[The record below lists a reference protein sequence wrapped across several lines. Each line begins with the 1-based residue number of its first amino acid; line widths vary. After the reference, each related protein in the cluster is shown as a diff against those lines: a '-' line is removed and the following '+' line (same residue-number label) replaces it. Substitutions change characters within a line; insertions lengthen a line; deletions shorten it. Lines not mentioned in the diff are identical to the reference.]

1 LPDRG
6 ENNILYTL
14 WAKAARRRGNQVV
27 YTPFRIC
34 KDGKIKT
41 KFAGIVLSVV
51 LSATA
56 FAQDI
61 DQRSYN
67 LGILGGFSEVV
78 RLGVKKLALSEVMS
92 PAEMDAMM
100 DDAMV
105 IAKRNEVQMW
115 RETDLIVTDLYPAD
129 VATGKH
135 VLLIYVG
142 DTLDDYRTLKADKA
156 TLVATGKYSGEAR
169 EEIARRFGRLLSY
182 PDNIITDLIKK
193 QTN

>member
-1 LPDRG
+1 M
-6 ENNILYTL
+6 
-14 WAKAARRRGNQVV
+14 AARARGNQVV
-27 YTPFRIC
+27 YAPSRSC
-34 KDGKIKT
+34 EGSKIKT
-41 KFAGIVLSVV
+41 TIAGIFLSVV

-56 FAQDI
+56 LAQDI

-92 PAEMDAMM
+92 PADMDAMM

-129 VATGKH
+129 VAAGKH

-142 DTLDDYRTLKADKA
+142 DTLDEYLALKEDRAA
-156 TLVATGKYSGEAR
+156 LVAAGNYSGAAR
-169 EEIARRFGRLLSY
+169 EDIARRFGQLLSY
-182 PDNIITDLIKK
+182 PENIITDLIKK
-193 QTN
+193 QTNQ